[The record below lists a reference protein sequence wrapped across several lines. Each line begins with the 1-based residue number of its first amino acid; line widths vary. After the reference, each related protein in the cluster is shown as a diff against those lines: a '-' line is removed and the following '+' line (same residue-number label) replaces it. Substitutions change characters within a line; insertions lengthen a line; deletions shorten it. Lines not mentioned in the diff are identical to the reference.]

1 MDVKRMDDDELLAAL
16 QGLARDKQRN
26 DAAML
31 AHLDEAERRRLFA
44 KAGYPSMFEYCVKVL
59 HLSESAAGKRIRVA
73 RLARRFP
80 LIVDLV
86 ETGELHLSGLCVLGA
101 HLDDD
106 NYRSLLDRARG
117 KTRRQI
123 EGLVAEVAP
132 RPEVAASITKVGGGP
147 KTSPAGQGS
156 LLGTPVGQGGLLGTP
171 AEQGSLLGTPEGQGS
186 LIDTPVG
193 QRSLLDVAHATATSA
208 VGSSG
213 GAPAV
218 AGAAP
223 GVAAAAEA
231 VGKVAEP
238 VSGAGDRC
246 RSEQQAPGPAEQGTF
261 RKPTPRFSTPRPGT
275 VEVLAPERY
284 LVKVTLDAEA
294 KAKLDRARALVSHSV
309 PDGNLA
315 AVIERALDALI
326 EKTEKRRFGK
336 GRTPRK
342 QREPLGEGT
351 RTIPAAVAREVIEL
365 DGERCS
371 YTSAH
376 DGQLC
381 GSTWLLQM
389 HHLEAF
395 AKGGPPTVEN
405 VAIFCRAHNLYA
417 ADVEF
422 GRAFMERRRQRR
434 AGRASGR
441 HRAGGPNAIGT
452 SPASEAGVVWNRPA
466 SSLVASAR
474 IGDRYRTL
482 ALRSPVTFGA

>member
-156 LLGTPVGQGGLLGTP
+156 LL
-171 AEQGSLLGTPEGQGS
+171 
-186 LIDTPVG
+186 
-193 QRSLLDVAHATATSA
+193 DVAHATATSA

-284 LVKVTLDAEA
+284 LVKVTLGAEA